1 MRSVSSDVRC
11 NLAINFAR
19 ENGYVAL
26 SEKNDTHCL
35 GLEHLFCCL
44 ANLFFVEGRFLR
56 KLVYLRQHFS
66 DCVLPSNGIRC
77 CLRFDFGEAASDALA
92 R

>member
-26 SEKNDTHCL
+26 SKENDTPCL
-35 GLEHLFCCL
+35 GIEHLFCCL
-44 ANLFFVEGRFLR
+44 PDLFLMEGRFLR
-56 KLVYLRQHFS
+56 KLVCLWQHFS

-77 CLRFDFGEAASDALA
+77 RLRFDFGEAASDALA